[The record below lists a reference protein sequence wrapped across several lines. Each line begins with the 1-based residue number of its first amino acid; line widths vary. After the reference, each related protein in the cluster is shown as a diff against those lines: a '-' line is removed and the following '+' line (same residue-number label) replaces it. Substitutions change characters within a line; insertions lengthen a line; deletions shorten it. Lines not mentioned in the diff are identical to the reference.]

1 MTSAQIK
8 IIDKTDKAALYTI
21 CFENNSLSEFE
32 KFLLK
37 FKDNAEL
44 KRDYQIILYAI
55 EKMLQTG
62 FLERNFRPEGK
73 MQDNVCALP
82 ITSSKLR
89 LYCIRL
95 SDKILIAG
103 NGGVKNSKTYEESAE
118 LNGYVMDL
126 QKFDRIIKIAQKK
139 GNITIEETEIFGIE
153 DKSFEYERE

>member
-1 MTSAQIK
+1 MTSAKIK

-21 CFENNSLSEFE
+21 CFENDDLSEFE
-32 KFLLK
+32 KFLVK

-55 EKMLQTG
+55 NKMLQTG

-73 MQDNVCALP
+73 MRDDVCALP
-82 ITSSKLR
+82 IASGKLR
-89 LYCIRL
+89 LYCIRI

-103 NGGVKNSKTYEESAE
+103 NGGVKDTKTYEESAE

-126 QKFDRIIKIAQKK
+126 QVFDHMIKVAHRK

-153 DKSFEYERE
+153 DKVFEYER